1 MKSKVYQVERVV
13 VRRRH
18 DRLLIA
24 MTQMASELLKVTS
37 QEASIPRA
45 LAIIGEALDSK
56 RAFVFEANLG
66 SSGALASLHS
76 SWTAPG
82 TATFKA
88 PNFWP
93 IPACAGCPPEF
104 AGLHNG
110 KVVTATRYAGSP
122 TIENFLT
129 QVGLVS
135 VLFVPIMLD
144 GTYWGYVG
152 FDSGLAE
159 NSWAAD
165 EISVLHTVADLIGA
179 SITRERYIKQ
189 LATERDE
196 ALKKYIEAETSN
208 VAKGSFLT
216 SMSHELRTPLN
227 AIIGFSDMLRSECF
241 GPVGSPKY
249 KEYALDIHSSGKHLL
264 SLINDLL
271 DVAKIEAGK
280 MEIEPRLL
288 GTQDALDH
296 ALRVVGA
303 KASERKQTLATK
315 VDPEATTLYADE
327 RAFTQIVINLVSNA
341 VKFAPEGGH
350 ISVGVRRNASGDYE
364 LAVEDDGPGIP
375 KEKLDRLFQP
385 FSQTDN
391 HYNNQ
396 NGGTG
401 LGLALVR
408 GLAELHGGRAWLESE
423 EGMGT
428 RAVVVLQAQDKTLQL
443 QTTSEILIAV

>member
-1 MKSKVYQVERVV
+1 MKSKVYQVKRTV

-24 MTQMASELLKVTS
+24 LAQVASELLKVTS
-37 QEASIPRA
+37 QKVSIPRA
-45 LAIIGEALDSK
+45 LAIIGEALGSK
-56 RAFVFEANLG
+56 RAFVYQANLG
-66 SSGALASLHS
+66 SSGEPASLHS
-76 SWTAPG
+76 SWTAPA
-82 TATFKA
+82 TARFKA

-93 IPACAGCPPEF
+93 VPASAGCPPEF
-104 AGLHNG
+104 SGLHNG
-110 KVVTATRYAGSP
+110 NVVTATRYAGSP
-122 TIENFLT
+122 AIQNFLKR
-129 QVGLVS
+129 VGLLS

-144 GTYWGYVG
+144 GTHWGYVG
-152 FDSGLAE
+152 FDDGNAE
-159 NSWAAD
+159 NPLTAD
-165 EISVLHTVADLIGA
+165 EIGILHTVAGLIGA
-179 SITRERYIKQ
+179 AITRSDVKQ
-189 LATERDE
+189 LVTERDE
-196 ALKKYIEAETSN
+196 ALKKYIEAETANVTKSN
-208 VAKGSFLT
+208 FLT

-227 AIIGFSDMLRSECF
+227 AILGFSDILRSECF

-249 KEYALDIHSSGKHLL
+249 KEYASDIHHSGEHLL

-271 DVAKIEAGK
+271 DVAKIEAGR

-288 GTQDALDH
+288 RTQDALNN

-303 KASERKQTLATK
+303 KASQRKQTITTK
-315 VDPEATTLYADE
+315 VDPNATTLYADE

-350 ISVGVRRNASGDYE
+350 ISVCVRRNADGDYE

-391 HYNNQ
+391 RYDNQ
-396 NGGTG
+396 DGGTG

-408 GLAELHGGRAWLESE
+408 GLAGLHGGRAWLESE
-423 EGMGT
+423 EGQGT
-428 RAVVVLQAQDKTLQL
+428 RAVVVFQAQDKALQP
-443 QTTSEILIAV
+443 QTRAKAV

>member
-1 MKSKVYQVERVV
+1 MKSKVHRVERVV

-56 RAFVFEANLG
+56 RAFVFEENLG

-76 SWTAPG
+76 SWTAPA

-88 PNFWP
+88 RNCWP
-93 IPACAGCPPEF
+93 IPASAGCPPEF

-110 KVVTATRYAGSP
+110 KVVTATRHAGSP
-122 TIENFLT
+122 AIQNFLK
-129 QVGLVS
+129 QVGLLS
-135 VLFVPIMLD
+135 ILFVPIMLD
-144 GTYWGYVG
+144 GTYQGYVG
-152 FDSGLAE
+152 FAGGLAE
-159 NSWAAD
+159 NPWAAD
-165 EISVLHTVADLIGA
+165 EISILHTVADLIGT
-179 SITRERYIKQ
+179 SITRERYVKQ

-196 ALKKYIEAETSN
+196 ALKKYIEAETAN
-208 VAKGSFLT
+208 VSKSSFLT

-227 AIIGFSDMLRSECF
+227 AILGFSDILRSECS
-241 GPVGSPKY
+241 GPVGSPKF
-249 KEYALDIHSSGKHLL
+249 KEYASDIYCSGEHLL

-271 DVAKIEAGK
+271 DVAKIEAGR

-303 KASERKQTLATK
+303 KASERKQTLTTK
-315 VDPEATTLYADE
+315 VDPEATTLYVDE

-350 ISVGVRRNASGDYE
+350 IFVGVRRNADGDYE

-391 HYNNQ
+391 RYNNQ

-408 GLAELHGGRAWLESE
+408 GLAGLHGGRAWLESE
-423 EGMGT
+423 EGVGT
-428 RAVVVLQAQDKTLQL
+428 RAVVVLKAQDKTLQL
-443 QTTSEILIAV
+443 QTTSECRIAV